1 MALMTVSPNL
11 AAEPAA
17 LSAWRDVRARIAAA
31 ATDAGRRPGD
41 VRLIAVSK
49 GHGAEAI
56 LPLLQAGQRDFGEN
70 RVQEAQAKWP
80 ALKARFPDA
89 VLHLI
94 GPLQTNK
101 LRDAL
106 GLFDVIHTVDRPR
119 LAEKLAEAV
128 ARAGAPAPGLLVQV
142 NTGLEPQKAGAAPE
156 AAADFVASCRALGLA
171 PRGLMCVP
179 PLDEPPALHFA
190 LLARI
195 AGRAGLPEL
204 SMGMSDD
211 FETAIAF
218 GATMVR
224 VGTALFG
231 PRSALAETGSAHGAA
246 TAMRLPGPLWAIT
259 AARSSRASATQP
271 SGGA

>member
-1 MALMTVSPNL
+1 MSASPNPV
-11 AAEPAA
+11 EPVA

-31 ATDAGRRPGD
+31 ATAAGRQPGD

-49 GHGAEAI
+49 GHGVEAI
-56 LPLLQAGQRDFGEN
+56 LPLLEAGQRDFGEN
-70 RVQEAQAKWP
+70 RIQEAQAKWP
-80 ALKARFPDA
+80 ALKARYPGV

-119 LAEKLAEAV
+119 LAEKLAGAIARTETPPPAV
-128 ARAGAPAPGLLVQV
+128 LVQV

-156 AAADFVASCRALGLA
+156 AAAEFVASCRALGLA
-171 PRGLMCVP
+171 PQGLMCIP

-190 LLARI
+190 LLAQI
-195 AGRAGLPEL
+195 AHRAGLTAL

-231 PRSALAETGSAHGAA
+231 
-246 TAMRLPGPLWAIT
+246 
-259 AARSSRASATQP
+259 SRAAL
-271 SGGA
+271 G

>member
-1 MALMTVSPNL
+1 MPVSMN
-11 AAEPAA
+11 AAEAGGPAP
-17 LSAWRDVRARIAAA
+17 WRDVRARIAAA
-31 ATDAGRRPGD
+31 ATDAGRPPGG

-49 GHGAEAI
+49 GHGAKAI
-56 LPLLQAGQRDFGEN
+56 LPLLEAGQRDFAEN

-80 ALKARFPDA
+80 ALRARYPDV

-106 GLFDVIHTVDRPR
+106 DLFDVIQTVDRTR
-119 LAEKLAEAV
+119 LAEKLAEAT
-128 ARAGAPAPGLLVQV
+128 ARAGIAPPRLLVQV
-142 NTGLEPQKAGAAPE
+142 NTGLEPQKAGVRPE
-156 AAADFVASCRALGLA
+156 AAAEFVAACRALGLA
-171 PRGLMCVP
+171 PQGLMCIP

-195 AGRAGLPEL
+195 AERAGLHEL

-231 PRSALAETGSAHGAA
+231 PRA
-246 TAMRLPGPLWAIT
+246 PL
-259 AARSSRASATQP
+259 
-271 SGGA
+271 G